1 MSAKVISAVVGFTLM
16 MASRSPVAVTVGG
29 ATVHIP
35 VPLIFAAVV
44 FGACAVVTVLVVKSL
59 ARFHSCPH
67 LRTVST

>member
-1 MSAKVISAVVGFTLM
+1 MSAKVISAVVGFVLM
-16 MASRSPVAVTVGG
+16 AASHSPVSVTVGG
-29 ATVHIP
+29 ATVHVP

-44 FGACAVVTVLVVKSL
+44 FGACAVMTVLVVKSL

>member
-1 MSAKVISAVVGFTLM
+1 MSAKVISAVIGFILM
-16 MASRSPVAVTVGG
+16 AASHSPVAVSAGG
-29 ATVHIP
+29 VTVHVP
-35 VPLIFAAVV
+35 VLLIFAAVV